1 YDAPVACR
9 CKLALAP
16 ARAIRPSKVTSGGST
31 LCPGWLCLHS
41 KKSPSRRGKPPDAR
55 VGNSAF
61 ARTHHRLSASTVH
74 SRSILQK
81 AVRSPEGGQCSLVLR
96 VPGSSPGAP
105 TIDPAVLFACI
116 RTSQSSLI
124 FGLKNLLARSHLRRS
139 SFAIAVSPRAG
150 SRAALLAGETTTM
163 RHRRKPIKAHTSHR
177 QGEANTLATAPAIS
191 L

>member
-1 YDAPVACR
+1 SSGQQCLCSNTPPLVGIDS
-9 CKLALAP
+9 ALVEHTSK
-16 ARAIRPSKVTSGGST
+16 RGRDRPKE
-31 LCPGWLCLHS
+31 
-41 KKSPSRRGKPPDAR
+41 
-55 VGNSAF
+55 GN
-61 ARTHHRLSASTVH
+61 AS
-74 SRSILQK
+74 
-81 AVRSPEGGQCSLVLR
+81 SLVLR

-116 RTSQSSLI
+116 KTSQSSLI

-150 SRAALLAGETTTM
+150 SRAALLARETTTM